1 MANDSQAVSSTDL
14 IFEAVRELR
23 SLDQVATRETVAE
36 LTGLKQ
42 SIVDDRLRALVDDG
56 KLKRLM
62 RGVYEVVHTYD
73 PPRVMSRTILEDG
86 SVKYDIGDTVL
97 TLTPSE
103 DRRLAELGAGALQTA
118 TTIHSTKEHL
128 FLATQLAARVEKM
141 QRLLDAIKHQMDER
155 QRSLF
160 DDAVQ
165 DATN

>member
-1 MANDSQAVSSTDL
+1 MTPEKELTSTERVL
-14 IFEAVRELR
+14 NAVRDLR
-23 SLDQVATRETVAE
+23 ALDQIAMRETVAE
-36 LTGLKQ
+36 LTGLKL
-42 SIVDDRLRALVDDG
+42 SVVDDRLRTLTDDG
-56 KLKRLM
+56 QLKRLM

-128 FLATQLAARVEKM
+128 FLATQLAARVDKM